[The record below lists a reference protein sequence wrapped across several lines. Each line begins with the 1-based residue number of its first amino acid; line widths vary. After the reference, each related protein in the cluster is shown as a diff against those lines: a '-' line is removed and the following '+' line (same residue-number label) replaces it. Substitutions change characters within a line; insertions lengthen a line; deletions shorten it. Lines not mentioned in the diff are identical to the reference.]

1 MTTQGKEGKN
11 PSPLK
16 EKLNKTLLE
25 LKEVFSLANLTVSLF
40 SVLMVIG
47 ISYGSGEI
55 SKLMQNKFYSNPTMY
70 LIFTLIVFMSYF
82 LAILGPAIVY
92 AVKTKKWTSIVY
104 IILLEIVWFSIFVGV
119 LYYTTPEKEL
129 DYSDYMLQ

>member
-1 MTTQGKEGKN
+1 MTTQGKEGKS

-16 EKLNKTLLE
+16 EKLSKTLLE

-55 SKLMQNKFYSNPTMY
+55 SKLMHSKFYSNPTMY
-70 LIFTLIVFMSYF
+70 LIFTLIIFISYF

-92 AVKTKKWTSIVY
+92 AVKTKKWASIVY
-104 IILLEIVWFSIFVGV
+104 IVLLEILWFSIFVGV

>member
-1 MTTQGKEGKN
+1 MTTQGKEGKS
-11 PSPLK
+11 PSPFK
-16 EKLNKTLLE
+16 EKLNKTLAE

-104 IILLEIVWFSIFVGV
+104 IVLLEIVWFSIFVGV

-129 DYSDYMLQ
+129 DYSNYMLQ